1 MPLIITKKSIDQVPV
16 QAAFYM
22 WNNRDADLLMLPI
35 KNRWSVKRALKKLNS
50 GKDFVRTKGYAFSAD
65 SIIHLKQPNITSQD
79 QEKKISSLYLKC
91 LKYAKKELISCVAF
105 PLWSTVFEQLPES
118 NAYVSVIETIRDF
131 LDENNMTVYLC
142 LKSEKAIVID
152 EWRIDGINE
161 SLKGLSYVPRFNGTI
176 RKKVVIYE
184 PSDSGVRYQIAD
196 SVQPLALDEI
206 IRNMKHETFSEM
218 LLRKIDEKMF
228 TDVECYK
235 RANINRSLFSK
246 IKSNKYY
253 KPSKATA
260 ISFALALELNIDQAR
275 ELLYKAGYTLSDTIT
290 FDVIIYYVINNK
302 IYDIIQVNEIL
313 FAYGQPILGSK

>member
-65 SIIHLKQPNITSQD
+65 SIIHLKQPNINSNN
-79 QEKKISSLYLKC
+79 QEEIISSLYLKC
-91 LKYAKKELISCVAF
+91 LKYAQKEIINCVAF
-105 PLWSTVFEQLPES
+105 SLWSTVFNQLSES
-118 NAYVSVIETIRDF
+118 EAYELVIETIRDF

-142 LKSEKAIVID
+142 LNSEKVIVID
-152 EWRIDGINE
+152 EWKIDGINK
-161 SLKGLSYVPRFNGTI
+161 SLKSLPYMPRFNGTI
-176 RKKVVIYE
+176 RKRVVIYE
-184 PSDSGVRYQIAD
+184 PSDSGVQYQIAD
-196 SVQPLALDEI
+196 PVQPLTIDEI
-206 IRNMKHETFSEM
+206 IRNMKQETFSEM
-218 LLRKIDEKMF
+218 LLRKIDEKMI

-235 RANINRSLFSK
+235 RANIDRSLFSK
-246 IKSNKYY
+246 IRTNKYY
-253 KPSKATA
+253 KPSKSTA

-275 ELLYKAGYTLSDTIT
+275 ELLYKAGYTLSDTII
-290 FDVIIYYVINNK
+290 FDVIIYYVIENK

-313 FAYGQPILGSK
+313 FAYDQPILGSK